1 MALRYARSSSR
12 ALASRVQRSALV
24 ATLFAAL
31 ALFAAARLD
40 ADFARQLR
48 VAALDA
54 ASPALSFF
62 AASPFSGAGRGL
74 EAVREA
80 TQLWSINAELRR
92 DNARLRG
99 WYSEA
104 ARLKAENIALRD
116 LLRLPPSPDPDS
128 LAAEV
133 VGAGASSFSHSLF
146 VLAGHGQGVAR
157 DHIAVNG
164 ERLVGRVIEAGEQV
178 SRVLLLTDINS
189 RVPVQVGEARVPAI
203 LAGGAGGPSPP
214 SPIWSGRPRSGP
226 MMRSSPPG
234 RAASFR
240 RGCRSGSSGRAR
252 TARSSPFTAGRGA
265 MLF

>member
-12 ALASRVQRSALV
+12 ALASRVQRSALF

-31 ALFAAARLD
+31 ALFAAAARLD

-62 AASPFSGAGRGL
+62 AASPLSGAGRGL
-74 EAVREA
+74 EAAREA

-92 DNARLRG
+92 ENARLRG

-104 ARLKAENIALRD
+104 ARLEAENIALRD
-116 LLRLPPSPDPDS
+116 LLRLPPSSDPDF

-164 ERLVGRVIEAGEQV
+164 ERLVGRVMEAGERV

-189 RVPVQVGEARVPAI
+189 RVPVQVGEDRVPAI
-203 LAGGAGGPSPP
+203 LAGGRGSEPALAYLEREASVRDGDAVFTS
-214 SPIWSGRPRSGP
+214 
-226 MMRSSPPG
+226 G
-234 RAASFR
+234 RAASSR
-240 RGCRSGSSGRAR
+240 RGCRSGLFRRAR
-252 TARSSPFTAGRGA
+252 TARSSPSTAGRGA
-265 MLF
+265 TPF